1 MAFQRGDIV
10 SLDFE
15 MPHSGNYVNHPAV
28 ILSGA
33 EVYDGD
39 RCYVCVMMTT
49 SPLDDIF
56 TFVLKPEMV
65 EKPFIKP
72 DSQVRCHLITY
83 VVKCI

>member
-15 MPHSGNYVNHPAV
+15 MPHSGDYVKHPAV
-28 ILSGA
+28 ILSGRKFIT
-33 EVYDGD
+33 D

-56 TFVLKPEMV
+56 TFAILCVFNFYKFRGDKEYCKYGKYRKLKSL
-65 EKPFIKP
+65 F
-72 DSQVRCHLITY
+72 
-83 VVKCI
+83 